1 MSEHHPCGQEAR
13 VLAAW
18 RGNRIDREIRSHL
31 ADCESCREVLETAE
45 FMRVVAADPLDA
57 DHRIPEA
64 ARIWWRAQLVR
75 RWEAERRTS
84 HKLDRIYPFQA
95 GVLAV
100 AVLIGVLVSRP
111 MVERWIAQTEIGEAT
126 LLAASLIPAGMATS
140 LIGGGILLALI
151 MVVMARDMLAE

>member
-1 MSEHHPCGQEAR
+1 MSENPCGQEAR
-13 VLAAW
+13 VLDAW
-18 RGNRIDREIRSHL
+18 RADRVDEAVRSHL
-31 ADCESCREVLETAE
+31 ATCESCREALEAAA
-45 FMRVVAADPLDA
+45 FMRTVAAEPLDA

-95 GVLAV
+95 GVLAA
-100 AVLIGVLVSRP
+100 AVILGVLASRP
-111 MVERWIAQTEIGEAT
+111 VVERWVAQTELGEAT